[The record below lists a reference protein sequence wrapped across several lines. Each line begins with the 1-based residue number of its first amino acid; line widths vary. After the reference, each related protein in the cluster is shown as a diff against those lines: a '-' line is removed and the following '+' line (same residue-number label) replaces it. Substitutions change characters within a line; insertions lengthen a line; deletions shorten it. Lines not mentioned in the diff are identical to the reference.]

1 MFAAGWIGCGN
12 SGIGGFLEKR
22 IADGWWACLGEFWSL
37 REGGCSGDSLRFTE
51 EVYLFRQGAPPHGS
65 HAAFLTHPF
74 QHPHMDI
81 QIATLCD
88 FAADYNGKLV
98 ISGTFDT
105 LAARAVPVVHP
116 SCALAMRFCFTPED
130 AGRHKLSINIINEDG
145 ESLDP
150 NNMPIEPEFDVQLP
164 KNVPFLTRNIIMN
177 LQGLRFEEAGIYSID
192 IGCDGEILVRLPL
205 RIVLVNQGP
214 NGETQMA

>member
-1 MFAAGWIGCGN
+1 M
-12 SGIGGFLEKR
+12 R
-22 IADGWWACLGEFWSL
+22 P
-37 REGGCSGDSLRFTE
+37 E
-51 EVYLFRQGAPPHGS
+51 EVATGQVLNKIWLYLGNPAVQTIRTATRHVVMRQS
-65 HAAFLTHPF
+65 F
-74 QHPHMDI
+74 QNTIPIPMDI

-130 AGRHKLSINIINEDG
+130 TGRHKLSINIINEDG

-150 NNMPIEPEFDVQLP
+150 NNMPIEPEFEVQLP
-164 KNVPFLTRNIIMN
+164 KNVPFLTRNVVMN
-177 LQGLRFEEAGIYSID
+177 LQGLRFPEAGIYSID

-205 RIVLVNQGP
+205 RIVMVTQGP
-214 NGETQMA
+214 NGEAQMA